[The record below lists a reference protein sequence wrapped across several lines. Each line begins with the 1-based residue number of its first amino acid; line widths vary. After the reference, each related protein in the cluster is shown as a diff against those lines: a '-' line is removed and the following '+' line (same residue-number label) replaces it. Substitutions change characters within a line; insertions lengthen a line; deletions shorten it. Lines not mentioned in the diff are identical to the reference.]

1 MKIPVEISARHI
13 HLSQAD
19 LEKLFTSGYELSV
32 QKPLSQPNQFAA
44 NEVLTIVNNDK
55 KIENIRIL
63 GPVRTET
70 QVEISKTDAIKLA
83 IDVPLKISGD
93 LKNTP
98 GIKIIS
104 PKGEINL
111 ISGVII
117 AKRHLHISPID
128 AKKINVKDG
137 DEISVSI
144 GGERSVIFNNV
155 IVRSRENIDE
165 LALHLDTDEAN
176 AANVNQNSTG
186 EIV

>member
-13 HLSQAD
+13 HLSQTD
-19 LEKLFTSGYELSV
+19 LEKLFASGYELSV
-32 QKPLSQPNQFAA
+32 KKNLSQPNQFAA
-44 NEVLTIVNNDK
+44 NEVLTIVNNNK
-55 KIENIRIL
+55 KIESIRVL
-63 GPVRTET
+63 GPVRAET

-83 IDVPLKISGD
+83 IDAPLRISGD

-98 GIKIIS
+98 GITIIG

-111 ISGVII
+111 TNGVII
-117 AKRHLHISPID
+117 AKRHLHISPSD
-128 AKKINVKDG
+128 ANKINVKDG

-144 GGERSVIFNNV
+144 GGERSVVFNNI

-165 LALHLDTDEAN
+165 LALHIDTDEAN
-176 AANVNQNSTG
+176 AANANQNSTG